1 MARRGNLLDDVQIRR
16 WVAKGAAIA
25 RSDGD
30 GLTFTLSSA
39 GTATWVLRYRVSGVR
54 RKEITL
60 GNYPDL
66 TLAAARKLA
75 RERRVDVDQ
84 GKDPAAD
91 KKVLKMR
98 TQMAWT
104 VRELISDYKEKKLT
118 TPPLAEGTVYY
129 RKWDLDKIIGP
140 KLGSMEVRN
149 VTPADIVHVI
159 ESSKRSWT
167 ICKRLLTSAK
177 LLFAHACG
185 KRLINVNPCVGIDLT
200 ALMGARPPIRKRVM
214 LAEDELRAL
223 LKDISD
229 IGVENGLAFRI
240 LLATCVRSIELAKAR
255 WEHIDFELGTWW
267 VPAESVKTRTGFLV
281 PITPT
286 VAEWFKSLQC
296 LSGDSPWVLPAR
308 TDRRRKRV
316 GDTHVG
322 KTTLWAAITRAFDRG
337 DIDVRRFTPH
347 DTRSTA
353 KGHMRNMGIPNDIT
367 EIALN
372 HALKGMEAVYD
383 VREEIP
389 ERRQALE
396 KWAAFIEACET
407 GRPWNVQPIRRVA

>member
-16 WVAKGAAIA
+16 WIAKGEAVA
-25 RSDGD
+25 RSDGE
-30 GLTFTLSSA
+30 GLTFTFSA
-39 GTATWVLRYRVSGVR
+39 SGTAAWVLRYRVAGVR
-54 RKEITL
+54 RKELTL

-84 GKDPAAD
+84 GKDPAAE
-91 KKVLKMR
+91 KKVDKMR
-98 TQMAWT
+98 TKMAWT
-104 VRELISDYKEKKLT
+104 VRQLIEDYKAKKLT

-129 RKWDLDKIIGP
+129 RKWDLDRVITP

-149 VTPADIVHVI
+149 VTPADLVHVI

-185 KRLINVNPCVGIDLT
+185 KRLIDVNPCVGIELT

-214 LAEDELRAL
+214 LSEDELRIL
-223 LKDISD
+223 LKSIND
-229 IGVENGLAFRI
+229 IGIENGLALRI

-255 WEHIDFELGTWW
+255 WEHVDLEAGTWW
-267 VPAESVKTRTGFLV
+267 VPDESVKTRVGFLV
-281 PITPT
+281 PVTAT
-286 VAEWFKSLQC
+286 VAGWFKELKALAGNS
-296 LSGDSPWVLPAR
+296 SWVLPAR
-308 TDRRRKRV
+308 TERRRTRL

-322 KTTLWAAITRAFDRG
+322 KTTLWAAITRAFGREQ
-337 DIDVRRFTPH
+337 IDVRRFTPH

-389 ERRQALE
+389 ERRLALE
-396 KWAAFIEACET
+396 KWAAFIEACEA
-407 GRPWNVQPIRRVA
+407 GRPWNFTPIRRVA

>member
-16 WVAKGAAIA
+16 WIAKGEAVA
-25 RSDGD
+25 RSDGE
-30 GLTFTLSSA
+30 GLTFTFSA
-39 GTATWVLRYRVSGVR
+39 SGTAAWVLRYRVAGVR
-54 RKEITL
+54 RKELTL

-84 GKDPAAD
+84 GKDPAAE
-91 KKVLKMR
+91 KKVDKMR
-98 TQMAWT
+98 TKMAWT
-104 VRELISDYKEKKLT
+104 VRQLIEDYKAKKLT

-129 RKWDLDKIIGP
+129 RKWDLDRVITP

-149 VTPADIVHVI
+149 VTPADLVHVI

-185 KRLINVNPCVGIDLT
+185 KRLIDVNPCVGIELT

-214 LAEDELRAL
+214 LSEDELRIL
-223 LKDISD
+223 LKSIND
-229 IGVENGLAFRI
+229 IGIENGLALRI

-255 WEHIDFELGTWW
+255 WEHVDLEAGTWW
-267 VPAESVKTRTGFLV
+267 VPDESVKTRVGFLV
-281 PITPT
+281 PVTAT
-286 VAEWFKSLQC
+286 VAGWFKELKALAGTS
-296 LSGDSPWVLPAR
+296 SWVLPAR
-308 TDRRRKRV
+308 TERRRTRL

-322 KTTLWAAITRAFDRG
+322 KTTLWAAVTRAFGREQ
-337 DIDVRRFTPH
+337 IDVRRFTPH

-389 ERRQALE
+389 ERRLALE
-396 KWAAFIEACET
+396 KWAAFIEACEA
-407 GRPWNVQPIRRVA
+407 GRPWNFTPIRRVA

>member
-1 MARRGNLLDDVQIRR
+1 MARRGNLLDDIQIRR
-16 WVAKGAAIA
+16 WIAKAEATA

-30 GLTFTLSSA
+30 GLTFTLSSR
-39 GTATWVLRYRVSGVR
+39 GTAAWILRYRVGGAR

-66 TLAAARKLA
+66 SLAAARRMA
-75 RERRVDVDQ
+75 RELRVGVDQ
-84 GKDPAAD
+84 GKDPAAQ
-91 KKVLKMR
+91 KKVEKIR
-98 TQMAWT
+98 TAMAWT
-104 VRELISDYKEKKLT
+104 VRQLIDDYKAKKLT
-118 TPPLAEGTVYY
+118 TPPMAEGTVYY
-129 RKWDLDKIIGP
+129 RKWDLDKIVLP

-149 VTPADIVHVI
+149 VTPGDIVHVI

-167 ICKRLLTSAK
+167 ICKRLLTSTK

-185 KRLINVNPCVGIDLT
+185 KRLIDVNPCVGIDLT

-214 LAEDELRAL
+214 LTEDELRLL
-223 LKDISD
+223 LKDIDD
-229 IGVENGLAFRI
+229 IGLENGLAFRI

-255 WEHIDFELGTWW
+255 WEHIDVKRSTWW
-267 VPAESVKTRTGFLV
+267 VPDESVKTRSGFLV

-286 VAEWFKSLQC
+286 VASWFEKLRA
-296 LSGDSPWVLPAR
+296 LAGDSPWVLPAR
-308 TDRRRKRV
+308 TERRRQRL

-322 KTTLWAAITRAFDRG
+322 KNTLWAAITRAFDKG
-337 DIDVRRFTPH
+337 QIDVRRFTPH

-353 KGHMRNMGIPNDIT
+353 KGHMRNMGISNEIT

-372 HALKGMEAVYD
+372 HKLKGMEAVYD

-389 ERRQALE
+389 ERRLALE
-396 KWAAFIEACET
+396 RWAAFIDACET
-407 GRPWNVQPIRRVA
+407 GKPWKIIPLRQVA